1 MAYRWLALLALAFLL
16 AAPAAAQQQPITPAE
31 VQRRFNAF
39 DADRDGKISQNEFQ
53 INKVTALFEPRGRTG
68 SGTIDRQ
75 FELTRSES
83 RLNQATFN
91 SFDSNGDNILSAAEI
106 VSSDQL
112 RFELIDK
119 NADSFID
126 REEFSALINTLFN

>member
-1 MAYRWLALLALAFLL
+1 MADRWLASLALAFLL
-16 AAPAAAQQQPITPAE
+16 TAPAAAQQLISPAE

-75 FELTRSES
+75 FELTRAEA

-91 SFDSNGDNILSAAEI
+91 SFDTNGDNILSAAEI

-112 RFELIDK
+112 RFESIDK
-119 NADSFID
+119 NSDSFID
-126 REEFSALINTLFN
+126 REEFSALINALFN